1 MGILTVFFQGVILSF
16 HKQVTRAI
24 RALTQRQLYREEIGG
39 NSGNYL
45 KGTEGDHDGYGLKW
59 LDSQNW

>member
-45 KGTEGDHDGYGLKW
+45 KGTEGDHDGYGLK
-59 LDSQNW
+59 